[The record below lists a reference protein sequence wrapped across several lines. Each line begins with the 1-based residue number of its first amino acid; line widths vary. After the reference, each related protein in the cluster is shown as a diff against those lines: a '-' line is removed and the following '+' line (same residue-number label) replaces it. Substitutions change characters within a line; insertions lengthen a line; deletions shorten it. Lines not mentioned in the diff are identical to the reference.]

1 MDLILQIAF
10 LSAVSF
16 YLISQRIA
24 IGRRIRQTFESIIDR
39 LSNSSFGA
47 ETPLPEMSVRQLW
60 ITQRQA
66 GVILELADYGDR
78 NGADRTVTSSLR
90 SDALAIRWRAMQAI
104 LTRLRW
110 V

>member
-24 IGRRIRQTFESIIDR
+24 LGRRNRQTFESIIDR
-39 LSNSSFGA
+39 LSNSPCGA
-47 ETPLPEMSVRQLW
+47 ETLLPEMSVRQLW
-60 ITQRQA
+60 TIQCKAR
-66 GVILELADYGDR
+66 VFLELADYGDR
-78 NGADRTVTSSLR
+78 NGADHTVISSLR

-104 LTRLRW
+104 LARLSW
-110 V
+110 A